1 MKFPCVIK
9 RSGIAPDPS
18 LPVSGN
24 VNPDGLDLAVMRGLQ
39 WPNGTV
45 LRVAFLERVAPDLRA
60 LIVQHMNAW
69 NRRGTNIRFVESAN
83 DPQIRVTLA
92 RGQGYWSYQGTDCL
106 HIPKN
111 EPTMALE
118 GMSMRTSAAE
128 MTRVIR
134 HETGHTLGMV
144 HEHLRKEVVDRLD
157 RERVI
162 AYYMRWQGWDRQ
174 TVIDNVLTVIPQ
186 SALISTRM
194 PELTSIMTYSIPAS
208 LTKDGRAIPGGS
220 NITNLDAKFAASI
233 YPVPR

>member
-9 RSGIAPDPS
+9 RSGIAPDPL

-24 VNPDGLDLAVMRGLQ
+24 VNPDGLDLAVMRGLE

-45 LRVAFLERVAPDLRA
+45 LRVAFMERVAPDLRA

-69 NRRGTNIRFVESAN
+69 NRRGTNIRFIESTTN
-83 DPQIRVTLA
+83 PQIRVTLA
-92 RGQGYWSYQGTDCL
+92 RGQGYWSFVGRECL
-106 HIPKN
+106 SIPKG

-118 GMSMRTSAAE
+118 GMSMRTSPVE
-128 MTRVIR
+128 LTRVIR

-144 HEHLRKEVVDRLD
+144 HEHLRPEIVARINPAKALD
-157 RERVI
+157 YFRRT
-162 AYYMRWQGWDRQ
+162 QGWDDATIR
-174 TVIDNVLTVIPQ
+174 DNVLTAIPQ

-194 PELTSIMTYSIPAS
+194 PDPLSIMTYWLPGSIM
-208 LTKDGRAIPGGS
+208 KDGRAVPGGADVS
-220 NITNLDAKFAASI
+220 ALDAKFAASI

>member
-45 LRVAFLERVAPDLRA
+45 LRVAFMERVAPDLRA

-69 NRRGTNIRFVESAN
+69 NRRGTNIRFVESTS

-92 RGQGYWSYQGTDCL
+92 RGQAYWSYQGTDCL
-106 HIPKN
+106 HIPKDQ
-111 EPTMALE
+111 PTMALE
-118 GMSMRTSAAE
+118 GMSMRTGVAE

-134 HETGHTLGMV
+134 HEAGHTLGFV
-144 HEHLRKEVVDRLD
+144 HEQLRPEVVARLD
-157 RERVI
+157 REKVI
-162 AYYMRWQGWDRQ
+162 AYFMRWQGWSRQ
-174 TVIDNVLTVIPQ
+174 TVIDNVLTPIPQ
-186 SALISTRM
+186 SKLISTRM
-194 PELTSIMTYSIPAS
+194 PDLASIMMYSIPAS

-220 NITNLDAKFAASI
+220 DITALDAKLAASL